1 MDANNPIIKGI
12 DSESNGI
19 KVVLSNGN
27 LIYMT
32 EGNIKKAK
40 KIESM
45 RAYIIIQSTL
55 SVILSIFDNKY
66 LLGLTIIG
74 YIITIAGMYKFDI
87 KLLRLSTAIMYIN
100 QMTYLISYPFEELDK
115 QLLRIVVFTNNLF
128 ILLMNHAIIDYN
140 YM

>member
-74 YIITIAGMYKFDI
+74 YITTIAGMYKFDI

-100 QMTYLISYPFEELDK
+100 QMTYLISYPFDELDK